1 MLRKIIFLFVLTSF
15 FVLVA
20 AQEIRNDIIQV
31 NYEKKSVAKAM
42 ILSSLFPGAGQFYA
56 NRRSITTYIF
66 PIIEIGLWV
75 GYFHYYNQGQDK
87 ETEYEKWA
95 NQEPLNDVGYL
106 GDCPYIN
113 PDTNQP
119 YYMDGDPIYRYG
131 RERHDFAV
139 NDFQYILNINPSFN
153 NHFRLDDTNTQH
165 FYEDIGKYDKY
176 IFGWFDWFNIYATDE
191 NGNWTNDINWHTETN
206 INGFE
211 DWIGMEDP
219 ANPESDYYVGNES
232 LYEEESGLYSGM
244 RAEYIEMRK
253 KARDYYG
260 SAEII
265 SFGLIF
271 NHILSAI
278 DAARITRRYN
288 IEYITTTSKLQ
299 IHLAPVVVS
308 NELSPALFLTK
319 RF

>member
-1 MLRKIIFLFVLTSF
+1 MLRKIIFLFVLTSI
-15 FVLVA
+15 FVSVS

-31 NYEKKSVAKAM
+31 NYEKKSVSKAM

-56 NRRSITTYIF
+56 NRRSIITYIF

-75 GYFHYYNQGQDK
+75 GYFHYYNQGLDK
-87 ETEYEKWA
+87 EDEYEKWA
-95 NQEPLNDVGYL
+95 NQEVIGEYTG

-113 PDTNQP
+113 PETNQP
-119 YYMDGDPIYRYG
+119 YYEDGDPIYRYS

-139 NDFQYILNINPSFN
+139 NDFQYIENIDPSYE

-165 FYEDIGKYDKY
+165 FYEDIGKYNKY
-176 IFGWFDWFNIYATDE
+176 IFGWFDWFDIYATDE
-191 NGNWTNDINWHTETN
+191 NGDWTNDINWDTETN
-206 INGFE
+206 DNEYE
-211 DWIGMEDP
+211 DWVGMDDP
-219 ANPESDYYVGNES
+219 ANPESIYYVGNGA
-232 LYEEESGLYSGM
+232 LYEEKNGLYSGM

-253 KARDYYG
+253 ETRDFYK

-265 SFGLIF
+265 SFGLVF
-271 NHILSAI
+271 NHILSAF
-278 DAARITRRYN
+278 DAVRITRRYN
-288 IEYITTTSKLQ
+288 LEYITNTSKLQ

>member
-1 MLRKIIFLFVLTSF
+1 MLRKIILLFVLIGIFIS
-15 FVLVA
+15 VS

-31 NYEKKSVAKAM
+31 NYEKKSVSKAM

-75 GYFHYYNQGQDK
+75 GYFHYYNQGLDK
-87 ETEYEKWA
+87 EGEYEKWA
-95 NQEPLNDVGYL
+95 NQEVIGEYL
-106 GDCPYIN
+106 GDCPHDI
-113 PDTNQP
+113 PGTNQP

-139 NDFQYILNINPSFN
+139 DDFLIENNNPSYD

-165 FYEDIGKYDKY
+165 FYEDIGKYNKH
-176 IFGWFDWFNIYATDE
+176 IFGWFDWFNIYVTNV
-191 NGNWTNDINWHTETN
+191 NGSWTNDIDWNFDYDA
-206 INGFE
+206 NGLVE
-211 DWIGMEDP
+211 KWGMGDP
-219 ANPESDYYVGNES
+219 ANPTDSLYIENQS
-232 LYEEESGLYSGM
+232 LYEGKNGLYSGM

-253 KARDYYG
+253 EARNYYK

-265 SFGLIF
+265 SFGLVF
-271 NHILSAI
+271 NHILSAF
-278 DAARITRRYN
+278 DAVRITRRYN
-288 IEYITTTSKLQ
+288 LEYITNTSKLQ
-299 IHLAPVVVS
+299 IHLAPVIVS

>member
-1 MLRKIIFLFVLTSF
+1 MLRKIILPFVLIGIFIS
-15 FVLVA
+15 VS

-31 NYEKKSVAKAM
+31 NYEKKSVSKAM

-75 GYFHYYNQGQDK
+75 GYFHYYNQGLDK
-87 ETEYEKWA
+87 EDEYEKWA
-95 NQEPLNDVGYL
+95 NQEPINDVGYL

-119 YYMDGDPIYRYG
+119 YYKDGDPIYRYG

-139 NDFQYILNINPSFN
+139 DDFLIENNNPSYE

-165 FYEDIGKYDKY
+165 FYEDIGKYNKH
-176 IFGWFDWFNIYATDE
+176 IFGWYDWFNIYATNDE
-191 NGNWTNDINWHTETN
+191 GNWTNVINWNFEDDA
-206 INGFE
+206 NGLD
-211 DWIGMEDP
+211 DWIGMGAP
-219 ANPESDYYVGNES
+219 ANPMDSLYIENQS
-232 LYEEESGLYSGM
+232 LYEGKNGLYSGM

-253 KARDYYG
+253 EARNYYK

-265 SFGLIF
+265 SFGLVF
-271 NHILSAI
+271 NHILSAF
-278 DAARITRRYN
+278 DAVRITRRYN
-288 IEYITTTSKLQ
+288 LEYITNISKLQ

>member
-1 MLRKIIFLFVLTSF
+1 MLRKIIFLFVLTGIFIS
-15 FVLVA
+15 VS

-31 NYEKKSVAKAM
+31 KYDKKSVSKAM

-75 GYFHYYNQGQDK
+75 GYFHYYNQGLDK
-87 ETEYEKWA
+87 ENEYEKWA
-95 NQEPLNDVGYL
+95 NQEPINDIGYL

-119 YYMDGDPIYRYG
+119 YYQDEDPIYRFG
-131 RERHDFAV
+131 RERHDFSV
-139 NDFQYILNINPSFN
+139 DDFLIENNNPSYD
-153 NHFRLDDTNTQH
+153 NHFRLDDSNTQH
-165 FYEDIGKYDKY
+165 FYEDIGKYNKY
-176 IFGWFDWFNIYATDE
+176 IFGWYDWFDIYATDE
-191 NGNWTNDINWHTETN
+191 NGNWTNDINWDFEDN
-206 INGFE
+206 ANGFE
-211 DWIGMEDP
+211 DWVGMGDTS
-219 ANPESDYYVGNES
+219 NPESIYYVGNEE
-232 LYEEESGLYSGM
+232 LYEVDDGLYSGM
-244 RAEYIEMRK
+244 RAEYIAMRK
-253 KARDYYG
+253 EARDDYQ

-265 SFGLIF
+265 SFGLVF

-278 DAARITRRYN
+278 DAVRLTRKYN
-288 IEYITTTSKLQ
+288 LEYITNTSKLQ
-299 IHLAPVVVS
+299 IHLAPVMVS

>member
-1 MLRKIIFLFVLTSF
+1 MLRKLILLFVLIGIFIS
-15 FVLVA
+15 VS
-20 AQEIRNDIIQV
+20 AQEIKNDIIQV
-31 NYEKKSVAKAM
+31 NYDKKSVSKAM

-56 NRRSITTYIF
+56 NRKSITTYIF

-87 ETEYEKWA
+87 EDEYEKWA
-95 NQEPLNDVGYL
+95 NQEVIGEYL
-106 GDCPYIN
+106 GDCPI
-113 PDTNQP
+113 PIPGTNQP

-131 RERHDFAV
+131 RERYDFAV
-139 NDFQYILNINPSFN
+139 YDFLIENNNPSYD
-153 NHFRLDDTNTQH
+153 NHFRLDDSNTQH
-165 FYEDIGKYDKY
+165 FYEDIGKYDQY
-176 IFGWFDWFNIYATDE
+176 IFGWLDWFTIYATDE
-191 NGNWTNDINWHTETN
+191 NGYWTNNINWDFDTDVNNLEY
-206 INGFE
+206 
-211 DWIGMEDP
+211 WVGMGDP
-219 ANPESDYYVGNES
+219 ANPTDSLYIENQS
-232 LYEEESGLYSGM
+232 LYEGKNGLYSRM
-244 RAEYIEMRK
+244 RAEYIEMRNE
-253 KARDYYG
+253 ARDYYK

-265 SFGLIF
+265 SFGLVF

-288 IEYITTTSKLQ
+288 MEYITTTSKLQ

>member
-1 MLRKIIFLFVLTSF
+1 MLRKIILLFVLTGIFIS
-15 FVLVA
+15 VS
-20 AQEIRNDIIQV
+20 AQEIRNDIIQI
-31 NYEKKSVAKAM
+31 NYEKKSVSKAM

-75 GYFHYYNQGQDK
+75 GYFHYYNQGLDK
-87 ETEYEKWA
+87 EDEYEKWA
-95 NQEPLNDVGYL
+95 NQEVIGEYT
-106 GDCPYIN
+106 GEDCPYIN
-113 PDTNQP
+113 PETNQP

-139 NDFQYILNINPSFN
+139 DDFLIENNNPSYD

-165 FYEDIGKYDKY
+165 FYEDIGKYNKH

-191 NGNWTNDINWHTETN
+191 NGNWTNDIDWNFDYDANGLVEKWVGMGDPADSTN
-206 INGFE
+206 ILYIE
-211 DWIGMEDP
+211 
-219 ANPESDYYVGNES
+219 NEL
-232 LYEEESGLYSGM
+232 LYEEANGLYSGM
-244 RAEYIEMRK
+244 RTEYIEMRK
-253 KARDYYG
+253 EARDFYK

-265 SFGLIF
+265 SFGLVF
-271 NHILSAI
+271 NHILSAF

-288 IEYITTTSKLQ
+288 LGYITNTSKLQ
-299 IHLAPVVVS
+299 IHLAPVIVS